1 MEAFMEYC
9 ACCLCCGCYP
19 ARRYRG
25 DLYEPLLLDN
35 EREAVNRLLRFLEQ
49 KEEKPHLT
57 DERLHALCTLSYSD
71 NVELQRSAALCFSE
85 ISSRMMAPVSVNM
98 MEPLVALLESED
110 TQVQRHATLAVN
122 NFTLHGPESNIRT
135 TLQSGALHPLLTL
148 LNSPDTEVQCNAC
161 GCITSLAT
169 NVLTLL
175 NSPDTEVQCNAC
187 GCITSLATNAKAK
200 REIVVKRGSRPLL
213 RLAADAVD
221 PRVQRN
227 AVGALLNLTHLES
240 NRSDLAREGAI
251 KVFNDLLLDDD
262 TEIQYY
268 CAAALSNMAVD
279 QEHRRIM
286 GSLWERN
293 IPGRLIALLS
303 SMSDKVRCQA
313 CLALRNLASDETNQ
327 RLIVRQGALPKL
339 YHLLKTGSRDTQVA
353 AAACVRNLSICK
365 ANQVI
370 YYPYLITLLLGSLT
384 QIGSRDTQV
393 AAAAC
398 VRNLSI
404 CKANQAELLQ
414 DWFLAI
420 LPRMLSDKSTAV
432 RCHAAGTVRNLVD
445 TENAEAFVQAGILDA
460 LTGNLVDSASSVEL
474 QSEVTAAV
482 AIMANRESVRD
493 HLHHTREGIVF
504 PNLVSVATNCENL
517 NVQYNCASI
526 IGQLLVTGI
535 EAETIEPNVPGLL
548 CYLERL
554 LNSGDANSI
563 QISLWSL
570 LLLAKFV
577 SVSDDNFQRVYPSSA
592 LPQKVQGLL
601 RASLPANIQEMARSV
616 VNKYAPS

>member
-85 ISSRMMAPVSVNM
+85 ISSRMLAPVSVNM

-169 NVLTLL
+169 N
-175 NSPDTEVQCNAC
+175 
-187 GCITSLATNAKAK
+187 AKAK

-227 AVGALLNLTHLES
+227 AVGALLNLTHLESNRSDLAREGAIKVFNDLLLDDDTEIQYYCAAALKS

-339 YHLLKTGSRDTQVA
+339 YHLLKT
-353 AAACVRNLSICK
+353 
-365 ANQVI
+365 
-370 YYPYLITLLLGSLT
+370 
-384 QIGSRDTQV
+384 GSRDTQV

-570 LLLAKFV
+570 LLLAKY
-577 SVSDDNFQRVYPSSA
+577 DNFQRVYPSSA

-616 VNKYAPS
+616 VNKYTPS

>member
-1 MEAFMEYC
+1 MMEAFMEYC

-19 ARRYRG
+19 ARQYRG

-49 KEEKPHLT
+49 KEEKPLLT

-85 ISSRMMAPVSVNM
+85 ISSRMLAPVSVNV

-135 TLQSGALHPLLTL
+135 TLQSGALYPLLTL

-169 NVLTLL
+169 N
-175 NSPDTEVQCNAC
+175 AR
-187 GCITSLATNAKAK
+187 AK
-200 REIVVKRGSRPLL
+200 REIVVKRGARPLL

-227 AVGALLNLTHLES
+227 AVGALLNLTHLET

-279 QEHRRIM
+279 TEHRRIM

-303 SMSDKVRCQA
+303 SMADKVKCQA

-339 YHLLKTGSRDTQVA
+339 YHLLKTGSKDTQVA

-365 ANQVI
+365 ANQ
-370 YYPYLITLLLGSLT
+370 P
-384 QIGSRDTQV
+384 
-393 AAAAC
+393 
-398 VRNLSI
+398 
-404 CKANQAELLQ
+404 ELLQ

-460 LTGNLVDSASSVEL
+460 LTGNLVDSSSSVEL

-482 AIMANRESVRD
+482 AIMANKESVRD
-493 HLHHTREGIVF
+493 HLHETKEGRVF

-535 EAETIEPNVPGLL
+535 EAETIGPNVPGLL

-563 QISLWSL
+563 QITLWTL
-570 LLLAKFV
+570 LLLAKY
-577 SVSDDNFQRVYPSSA
+577 DNFQRVYPSSA
-592 LPQKVQGLL
+592 LPQKVEGLTMW
-601 RASLPANIQEMARSV
+601 ANLPANIQDMAQSV
-616 VNKYAPS
+616 VNKYATS